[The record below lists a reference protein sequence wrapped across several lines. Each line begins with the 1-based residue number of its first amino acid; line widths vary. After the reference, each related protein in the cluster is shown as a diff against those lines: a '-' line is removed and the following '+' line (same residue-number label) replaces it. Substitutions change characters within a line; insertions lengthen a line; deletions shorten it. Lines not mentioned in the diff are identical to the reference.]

1 LIASSLGETTV
12 CVLALEADAVPR
24 FGALARELAATGV
37 ITRVEAE
44 PHL

>member
-1 LIASSLGETTV
+1 VSSIDATTV
-12 CVLALEADAVPR
+12 CLLVLAASAVPR
-24 FGALARELAATGV
+24 FGTLARELAATAV